1 MISRF
6 EHLIEKSFL
15 AAALWSMALT
25 ILIFVFMLILGL
37 PLFREGRF
45 FSLLFT
51 PWIPGEEQFGIYP
64 MIMGTAAISVLSLC
78 FGAPLAI
85 GVSVFISVLQ
95 PGRLGRWL
103 KKVVVLMTG
112 VPTVVYAFVGIFLLV
127 PLVQS
132 FFTAG
137 SGMNIL
143 TASLVL
149 ALLIAPTMILIFS
162 GSFENVPISYCNAA
176 DALGSSAVQKFVYVI
191 LPYSWRGIITGLI
204 LGAARAVGDTLVALM
219 LAGNAV
225 AVPGSV
231 FDSART
237 LTAHI
242 ALVTAADFDS
252 IEFRTIFAGGIL
264 LYLITLIMVLT
275 VRFLSSLKKEA
286 SP

>member
-1 MISRF
+1 MIRRF
-6 EHLIEKSFL
+6 EYLIEKSFF

-25 ILIFVFMLILGL
+25 VLIFAFMLILGL

-45 FSLLFT
+45 FSLLFSS
-51 PWIPGEEQFGIYP
+51 WIPGEGQFGIYP
-64 MIMGTAAISVLSLC
+64 MIMGTAAISLLSLV
-78 FGAPLAI
+78 FGAPLAL
-85 GVSVFISVLQ
+85 GVSIFISVTQ
-95 PGRLGRWL
+95 PGRPGRWL

-132 FFTAG
+132 FFAKG

-143 TASLVL
+143 TASVVL

-162 GSFENVPISYCNAA
+162 SSFENVPISYCNAA
-176 DALGSSAVQKFVYVI
+176 DALGSSAVQRFAYVI
-191 LPYSWRGIITGLI
+191 LPCSWRGIVTGLI
-204 LGAARAVGDTLVALM
+204 LGTARAVGDTLVALM

-225 AVPGSV
+225 AVPGSI
-231 FDSART
+231 FDPTRT

-252 IEFRTIFAGGIL
+252 IEFRTIFASGIL
-264 LYLITLIMVLT
+264 LYVITLMMVLA
-275 VRFLSSLKKEA
+275 VRYLSSLKKEIR
-286 SP
+286 P